1 VFARSNEAAPT
12 LPLAPMLAPGAARG
26 ECLPSCPSTHPYSV
40 DPAIKN
46 TLVQRGRPLGRY
58 FGKPGLCV
66 AACQQLGDPALTH
79 VIPAGFYCT
88 TRQGLKN
95 SVGQKDEVVAWE
107 LPVAVLVGV
116 CIVVVA
122 WLAIGAVRSPKDI
135 YVVSDPDASGY
146 EHPTTPVRSM
156 GGHNG
161 GGGAESFDE
170 PSTPVRGATSIAATH
185 TITPRSVF
193 ATPVR
198 SNHPDHVVQA
208 GGRAIGSA
216 EDQLSGEET
225 SL

>member
-1 VFARSNEAAPT
+1 
-12 LPLAPMLAPGAARG
+12 MLAPSTARG
-26 ECLPSCPSTHPYSV
+26 ECLPSCPSTHPFSV

-66 AACQQLGDPALTH
+66 AACHQLGDPALTH

-95 SVGQKDEVVAWE
+95 SVGQKEQVVAWE

-122 WLAIGAVRSPKDI
+122 WLAMGAVRSPKDM

-146 EHPTTPVRSM
+146 EYPTTPVRSTEPHLS
-156 GGHNG
+156 GHNG
-161 GGGAESFDE
+161 GVGGESFEE
-170 PSTPVRGATSIAATH
+170 PSTPVRGTTSIAATH
-185 TITPRSVF
+185 TIAPRSVF

-198 SNHPDHVVQA
+198 SNYPDHVVQT
-208 GGRAIGSA
+208 GGRAVVSA
-216 EDQLSGEET
+216 EDRLEDQLSGEET